1 MQKIIHKANSRGTAD
16 HGWLHSFHTFS
27 FAGYYDPDRMGFGK
41 LRVLNDDVVQPS
53 GGFATHPHENM
64 EIVSIPL
71 VGSLKHKDS
80 MGNVHVIET
89 GEVQVMSAGTG
100 ITHSEYNGSDIDP
113 VNFLQIWI
121 LPKEQNITP
130 RYDQNIF
137 AAEDR
142 RNRFHTVITPDGSD
156 GSLAINQNAFFSLA
170 NLSRGTSLDYDL
182 REAANGVYLFVLK
195 GEIKIEDEEL
205 GARDA
210 MGISGVTNFS
220 IQASDDAEFLC
231 IETPMD

>member
-1 MQKIIHKANSRGTAD
+1 MQKIIHKANSRGTAN

-27 FAGYYDPDRMGFGK
+27 FAGYHNSDRMGFGK

-71 VGSLKHKDS
+71 AGSLKHKDS

-121 LPKEQNITP
+121 LPKEHNVAP
-130 RYDQNIF
+130 RYDQNTF
-137 AAEDR
+137 LAEDR
-142 RNRFHTVITPDGSD
+142 QNRFQTVITPDGSD
-156 GSLAINQNAFFSLA
+156 GSLAINQNVFFSLA
-170 NLSRGTSLDYDL
+170 NLSQGKTLEHDL
-182 REAANGVYLFVLK
+182 SNAANGVYLFVLK
-195 GEIKIEDEEL
+195 GEIKIDGEEL

-210 MGISGVTNFS
+210 IGLTGVANIL
-220 IQASDDAEFLC
+220 IQATKDAEILS